1 MIPASILGYIKL
13 GGIVLAIS
21 AITFAGYKVYNYHLD
36 AIEQAVNTAKLELAV
51 EAQQAVEKREKE
63 LTEKARQ
70 ERELIET
77 ELAKERRKVSDL
89 QRMLLIEHDL
99 DRLLQR
105 KPGLILPRVNKG
117 TEEYFKELEEA
128 TR

>member
-1 MIPASILGYIKL
+1 MISPSILGYIKIA
-13 GGIVLAIS
+13 GIGIGIT

-36 AIEQAVNTAKLELAV
+36 AIERAVDTVKLELAV
-51 EAQQAVEKREKE
+51 EAQEAVNKREQE
-63 LTEKARQ
+63 LLEKARQ
-70 ERELIET
+70 EKELIET

-105 KPGLILPRVNKG
+105 KPGLILPRVNNG

>member
-1 MIPASILGYIKL
+1 MIPASILGYIKIA
-13 GGIVLAIS
+13 GIGVGIA

-36 AIEQAVNTAKLELAV
+36 AIERAVDTVKLELAV
-51 EAQQAVEKREKE
+51 EAQEAVNKREQE
-63 LTEKARQ
+63 LLEKARQ
-70 ERELIET
+70 EKELIET

-105 KPGLILPRVNKG
+105 KPGLILPRVNNG

>member
-1 MIPASILGYIKL
+1 MIPLNILAYLKIAGVVVAL
-13 GGIVLAIS
+13 GGL
-21 AITFAGYKVYNYHLD
+21 TFAGYKVYNYHLN
-36 AIEQAVNTAKLELAV
+36 AIEQAVNTVKLELAV

-105 KPGLILPRVNKG
+105 KPGLILPRVNNG